1 MSVPEENPTI
11 PATEENDEEKAAIAA
26 KWGTR
31 RTIDDYSEPPSWA
44 ANAARYEWS
53 GEFGDIGPA
62 DETLEKMLFHAEEKM
77 EVGEH
82 LEKLTDI
89 NVSVESEN
97 HIQPVVNF
105 DDAGLHPIIRENVK
119 RCGFVVPT
127 PIQGYCLP
135 AVLKNLDVIGIAQT
149 GSGKTAAYL
158 IPTISKLMGKAR
170 KLCGPRPNVTAP
182 DFDIRIH
189 GVRAEPL
196 ILIVAPTRELA
207 TQIFDE
213 ARRLCYR
220 SMLRPCVAYGGAPT
234 REQADQLRKGCD
246 ILIATPGRLLDFL
259 QRDGLLSLSRVK
271 YTIVDEADE
280 FVAGD
285 WDSEMDIIMGGAD
298 ANTDSDHFYLFF
310 SATFNKSARAI
321 AKKHLSTDHVRVR
334 VGRAGST
341 HANVHQRIVYVD
353 DSKKH
358 DALWDL
364 LMDMP
369 PARTMIFTNWK
380 KEADLLDD
388 FLWNR
393 GLPST
398 SIHSDR
404 TQREREDA
412 IRAFKVG
419 KAPILITTGVSARG
433 LDVKN
438 TLHIINYDFPANID
452 EYVHRIGRTA
462 RIGNLGLAT
471 TFYNDR
477 YENMAEDLVKL
488 LLETKQ
494 EIPDF
499 LEQYK
504 PSGELQFNDDSGAE
518 EEEGDEPS
526 TVGASAEAGDGWGAG
541 NAANDTKDGDDW
553 GTENKTNGTAKDDWE
568 TPKKTNGSVETETKG
583 ADSWNGENPGQAW

>member
-1 MSVPEENPTI
+1 MFEVDDKVPLMSEVNEEQ
-11 PATEENDEEKAAIAA
+11 AAVTA
-26 KWGTR
+26 KWGDR
-31 RTIDDYSEPPSWA
+31 QSIDDYSEPPSWA

-53 GEFGDIGPA
+53 DEFGDVGPEDKA
-62 DETLEKMLFHAEEKM
+62 LEKMLFHAEEKM
-77 EVGEH
+77 EVGDH
-82 LEKLTDI
+82 LQKLTNID
-89 NVSVESEN
+89 VFVESEN
-97 HIQPVVNF
+97 HIDPVAKF
-105 DDAGLHPIIRENVK
+105 DDAGLHPIVRDNVR
-119 RCGFVVPT
+119 RCGFLLPT

-149 GSGKTAAYL
+149 GSGKTGAYL
-158 IPTISKLMGKAR
+158 IPTISKLMGKAK
-170 KLCGPRPNVTAP
+170 KLCGPRPNVTAA
-182 DFDIRIH
+182 DFDLRIH

-196 ILIVAPTRELA
+196 ILVVAPTRELA

-259 QRDGLLSLSRVK
+259 QRTNLLSLNRLK

-285 WDSEMDIIMGGAD
+285 WESEMDVILGGGDTTAD
-298 ANTDSDHFYLFF
+298 ADHVYLFF
-310 SATFNKSARAI
+310 SATFNKGARMI
-321 AKKHLSTDHVRVR
+321 AKKHLSTDHVRIR

-341 HANVHQRIVYVD
+341 HSNVLQRIIYVD
-353 DSKKH
+353 EDKK
-358 DALWDL
+358 DAALWDM

-369 PARTMIFTNWK
+369 PARTMVFTNYK
-380 KEADLLDD
+380 KQADILDD
-388 FLWNR
+388 FLWNK

-412 IRAFKVG
+412 IRAFKIG
-419 KAPILITTGVSARG
+419 TAPILITTGVSARG

-438 TLHIINYDFPANID
+438 TLHIINYDFPSDIN

-471 TFYNDR
+471 TFYSDKNAS
-477 YENMAEDLVKL
+477 MADDLVKL
-488 LLETKQ
+488 LLETNQ

-499 LEQYK
+499 LEEFK
-504 PSGELQFNDDSGAE
+504 PSGALQFHDDSGE
-518 EEEGDEPS
+518 EEEPAM
-526 TVGASAEAGDGWGAG
+526 TGASADAGEDWDAG
-541 NAANDTKDGDDW
+541 NAAGNDGGEWGAESKTDGT
-553 GTENKTNGTAKDDWE
+553 GDDWE
-568 TPKKTNGSVETETKG
+568 TPKKTDAAVEIQSKG
-583 ADSWNGENPGQAW
+583 GDDWKADNTGAAW